1 MGEVYKARDTHLK
14 RDVAIKVLPEMH
26 ERRAIPDDRD
36 ACDAGRDRRRC
47 GDLWTAPATAVTPT
61 CRRGDGIGLA
71 TGLVLLAVGAW
82 VGTKLIPERVAQA
95 ARFTIVPPPSQPLSI
110 QGASRDVV
118 IAPDGTHIVYRV
130 GGGIRQGLVVRA
142 LNELDARPLTAPI
155 TIILNWT
162 RQP

>member
-61 CRRGDGIGLA
+61 CRRGDGYR
-71 TGLVLLAVGAW
+71 
-82 VGTKLIPERVAQA
+82 P
-95 ARFTIVPPPSQPLSI
+95 
-110 QGASRDVV
+110 
-118 IAPDGTHIVYRV
+118 PDGIGPA
-130 GGGIRQGLVVRA
+130 GGRGMGGHEADPRA
-142 LNELDARPLTAPI
+142 RRPGWPLYH
-155 TIILNWT
+155 
-162 RQP
+162 R